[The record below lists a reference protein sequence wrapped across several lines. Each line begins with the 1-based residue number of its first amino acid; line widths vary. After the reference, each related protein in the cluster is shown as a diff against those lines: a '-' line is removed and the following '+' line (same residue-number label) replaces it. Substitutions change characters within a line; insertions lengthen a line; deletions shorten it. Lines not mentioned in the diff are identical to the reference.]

1 MAVKVAEKFTKL
13 ITEKDISE
21 LLRDMGMPYNL
32 QGFDYTKEA
41 IMIILSSD
49 KARGLTTKT
58 IYPEVAV
65 KFNTT
70 PSRIERNI
78 RYSIEKTMEYTRT
91 YTLNKVLKSAY
102 SPETGKPTNSEF
114 LFTVAEYLKMG
125 EFGND

>member
-1 MAVKVAEKFTKL
+1 MAVKVTEKFTKL

-21 LLRDMGMPYNL
+21 LLRDMGMPCNL

-41 IMIILSSD
+41 IMVILSSD

-65 KFNTT
+65 RFNTT

-78 RYSIEKTMEYTRT
+78 RHAIEKTMEYTHT

-102 SPETGKPTNSEF
+102 SSEKGKPTNSEF
-114 LFTVAEYLKMG
+114 LFTVAEHLKME
-125 EFGND
+125 EFGNE